1 MIKTPWQILNIPGN
15 SDERA
20 IKRAYAQALKAL
32 DPDDREGFIALRE
45 AYEAALRMAH
55 ERQAFEEAAA
65 PVFDAPPRFDDAAAP
80 VFDAPQALDGDAA
93 PLRAPAYFL
102 HDCWCSWQDAQ
113 DDAALLAHLQ
123 AQQAMLARYDLDTAI
138 AYAEQLLDWFD
149 DNEAYHND
157 AFAWAYAA
165 YGWQAAR
172 QDLRFNDLY
181 ERYPSI
187 FHVPPKIEQ
196 YPALAQ
202 WDAQWRRGF
211 WARLRQAIHPLRR
224 SEAQAAFD
232 AYCDDSFTLDVKGL
246 PPALR
251 ALYDLAERQTFIHVL
266 SFVPLLFGVLLL
278 GFWRRDGLDEALVL
292 LLCGLWLAYLL
303 SAAVYETLKIAGVR
317 LTIPGALGVSL
328 AWAGVIAAIGYG
340 APSPRNGFVDVLQ
353 NLIALLMLYMG
364 AVFWQR
370 RLAALWRWQW
380 SGWAPAWQWMRGGL
394 WMQLL
399 LVVGVFAFG
408 DLQDGAFSERA
419 IVFYVV
425 LLPLAGAAFAAT
437 VLHCT
442 PLPQR
447 TRVQYASALWQ
458 AAVLLPVLWL
468 VLKNVPMRA
477 GYSALL
483 WGYGMVSII
492 DMAMTPMYRRWH
504 EALPRLLGVGIFIV
518 VMREGAL
525 VWLIAFQLGLW
536 ILLPLA
542 ILASPRF
549 PRAGRVLPQTLRSF
563 THSILAFVVPLV
575 FWYAGLYGA
584 LACSL
589 GVACYVRWIA
599 REVDQ
604 EARRIW

>member
-32 DPDDREGFIALRE
+32 DPDDRDGFIALRG
-45 AYEAALRMAH
+45 AYEAALRMTH
-55 ERQAFEEAAA
+55 ERQALD
-65 PVFDAPPRFDDAAAP
+65 DADDAAP
-80 VFDAPQALDGDAA
+80 MGDA
-93 PLRAPAYFL
+93 LPASAVGMPPAQFL
-102 HDCWCSWQDAQ
+102 NECWRSWQDAENAQ
-113 DDAALLAHLQ
+113 DEAALIAHLQ
-123 AQQAMLARYDLDTAI
+123 AQQATLARYDLDTAM
-138 AYAEQLLDWFD
+138 AYAEQLLDWFYHS
-149 DNEAYHND
+149 EAYHND

-165 YGWQAAR
+165 YDWQAAR
-172 QDLRFNDLY
+172 QDVRFNDLY
-181 ERYPSI
+181 ERYTSV

-202 WDAQWRRGF
+202 WDAQWQQGF

-232 AYCDDSFTLDVKGL
+232 AYCGASLTLDVKAL

-251 ALYDLAERQTFIHVL
+251 ALYDLRERQTFIHVL
-266 SFVPLLFGVLLL
+266 SFIPLILGVLLL
-278 GFWRRDGLDEALVL
+278 GFWQPDGLDEALVL
-292 LLCGLWLAYLL
+292 LLCGLWVTYLL

-317 LTIPGALGVSL
+317 LTIRGVLGIGL
-328 AWAGVIAAIGYG
+328 ACAGVIAVIWYG
-340 APSPRNGFVDVLQ
+340 APSPRNGFADVLQ
-353 NLIALLMLYMG
+353 NLIAMLMLYMG

-380 SGWAPAWQWMRGGL
+380 SGWAPPWSWIKGGL

-437 VLHCT
+437 VLHRT
-442 PLPQR
+442 PLLQR
-447 TRVQYASALWQ
+447 TRAQYASALWQ
-458 AAVLLPVLWL
+458 AAVLLPVFSL
-468 VLKNVPMRA
+468 VLNHVPMRA

-483 WGYGMVSII
+483 WGYGIASILVV
-492 DMAMTPMYRRWH
+492 AMTPRYRRWH
-504 EALPRLLGVGIFIV
+504 EALPRLLGAGACIA
-518 VMREGAL
+518 VMKGGAL
-525 VWLIAFQLGLW
+525 VWLIALQLGLW
-536 ILLPLA
+536 TLLPFA

-549 PRAGRVLPQTLRSF
+549 PRAGYVLPQTLRNF
-563 THSILAFVVPLV
+563 TQSILTLAVPLA
-575 FWYAGLYGA
+575 FWHAGVYGA

-589 GVACYVRWIA
+589 AVALYMLWIA
-599 REVDQ
+599 RDVDQ